1 MLILKKSIQGTLKE
15 AEDFEK
21 ALVFITQSTG
31 TEYVFN
37 MSSALFTDITS
48 THLLNDHIHSIQ
60 SKLSPSL
67 CSKQKLQHIF
77 SNSN

>member
-48 THLLNDHIHSIQ
+48 THLLHDHNHSIK

-67 CSKQKLQHIF
+67 CERQKYNVMVSG
-77 SNSN
+77 SN